1 MLGFVN
7 LKKKEK
13 SESNSNVGLNAWKL
27 AEKLSNKNEL
37 PIVKDVLQ
45 KKVGHFLS
53 KQFLIKIEKNIYT
66 VLSFLSKKFL
76 IKIEKKKKNIQFS
89 EFFER
94 EGYKPK
100 EQRKLIQSYK
110 QLMAVIDGKKK
121 IDF

>member
-1 MLGFVN
+1 LLGFVN

-53 KQFLIKIEKNIYT
+53 KQFLIKIEKKYIY
-66 VLSFLSKKFL
+66 SS
-76 IKIEKKKKNIQFS
+76 QFS
-89 EFFER
+89 F
-94 EGYKPK
+94 
-100 EQRKLIQSYK
+100 
-110 QLMAVIDGKKK
+110 KK
-121 IDF
+121 IFNKN

>member
-1 MLGFVN
+1 MTF
-7 LKKKEK
+7 
-13 SESNSNVGLNAWKL
+13 
-27 AEKLSNKNEL
+27 
-37 PIVKDVLQ
+37 
-45 KKVGHFLS
+45 
-53 KQFLIKIEKNIYT
+53 
-66 VLSFLSKKFL
+66 SFK
-76 IKIEKKKKNIQFS
+76 KIEKKKYIQFS